1 MDFDDIKRQQLA
13 ARQFSVKAGHAT
25 FTLQI
30 PTEFEKRLSYLTES
44 GGRKFDSVTMIKVQR
59 SMLLR
64 AIVGWAGVQVK
75 DALPDFS
82 GDDAFAFE
90 AGAAEVLMDAQ
101 TEWEEAL
108 STALFE
114 RITSD
119 KAAKDTAAKN

>member
-1 MDFDDIKRQQLA
+1 MDFEDIKRQQLA
-13 ARQFSVKAGHAT
+13 ARQFGVKVGHAT

-30 PTEFEKRLSYLTES
+30 PTEFEKRLSYLSES

-64 AIVGWAGVQVK
+64 AIVSWAGVQVK
-75 DALPDFS
+75 DALPDYA
-82 GDDAFAFE
+82 GDDSFAFE
-90 AGAAEVLMDAQ
+90 AGASEVLMDAQ
-101 TEWEEAL
+101 TEWEETL

>member
-13 ARQFSVKAGHAT
+13 ARQFSVSAGHAT

-64 AIVGWAGVQVK
+64 AIVGWSGVQVK
-75 DALPDFS
+75 DALPDFA
-82 GDDAFAFE
+82 GDDTFAFE

-101 TEWEEAL
+101 TEWEETL